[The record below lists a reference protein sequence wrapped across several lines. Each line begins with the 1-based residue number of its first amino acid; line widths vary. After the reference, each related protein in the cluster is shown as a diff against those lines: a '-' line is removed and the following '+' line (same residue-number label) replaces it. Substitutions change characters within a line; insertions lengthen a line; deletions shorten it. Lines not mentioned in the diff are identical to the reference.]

1 MNFFFSVFMVA
12 FLLMLPIN
20 SLAQSGRDVDIK
32 VIPPTN
38 AGTAGNS
45 TFLGPL
51 ANAQRTYQLLI
62 HESLLTDLVNKEIQA
77 ISWRIPTSATANWPT
92 ADVVFAAYDIYLS
105 GSVAPADRNLT
116 FADNIVGPQTQV
128 RSGPLTVRQDEYTF
142 GNVPNDFGPE
152 IVFNNLWLY
161 TGGHLLI
168 EIRHQGFTGTSRS
181 VDALSAST
189 TPAYGI
195 DFSACWTGNYAGT
208 SGTQGNFSIVKLTYD
223 DPIPVE
229 LTSFTASASGNN
241 VFLNWSTASET
252 NNQGFDIQRKSLNSD
267 YESVGFVTGFGTT
280 TEARSYSFTD
290 EVAKGTYTYRLK
302 QLDFDGS
309 FEYSSE
315 IEVDVN
321 IPSVYSLEQNYP
333 NPFNPST
340 TINFSLANEG
350 FVKLA
355 VYNTLGQEV
364 ITLVNEVK
372 ESGAHSVTF
381 DASVLTSGAYFYKLE
396 TAQFSQTKKMLLT
409 K

>member
-1 MNFFFSVFMVA
+1 MKSFFSVSLVA
-12 FLLMLPIN
+12 FFLIISLN
-20 SLAQSGRDVDIK
+20 SVAQQGDVDSR
-32 VIPPTN
+32 VIPPGNTN
-38 AGTAGNS
+38 TPGTL

-51 ANAQRTYQLLI
+51 ANSQRTYQLLI

-105 GSVAPADRNLT
+105 GSVAPADRSLT

-142 GNVPNDFGPE
+142 GNVPNDFGSE

-181 VDALSAST
+181 TDANNTST
-189 TPAYGI
+189 PGYGT
-195 DFSACWTGNYAGT
+195 DYSACWTGNYAGT
-208 SGTQGNFSIVKLTYD
+208 SGSQGNFSIVKLTYD

-229 LTSFTASASGNN
+229 LTSFTAAVTGNN
-241 VFLNWSTASET
+241 VQLNWSTASEI
-252 NNQGFDIQRKSLNSD
+252 NNQGFDIQRKAYNSEF
-267 YESVGFVTGFGTT
+267 ESVGFVGGAGTT
-280 TEARSYSFTD
+280 TETRNYSFTD
-290 EVAKGTYTYRLK
+290 EVSNGTYTYRLK
-302 QLDFDGS
+302 QMDFDGT
-309 FEYSSE
+309 FEYSNE

-321 IPSVYSLEQNYP
+321 IPAVYALEQNYP

-340 TINFSLANEG
+340 TIDFSIANDG

-364 ITLVNEVK
+364 MTLINEVK

-381 DASVLTSGAYFYKLE
+381 DASLLTSGAYFYKLE

>member
-1 MNFFFSVFMVA
+1 MKSFFSVSLVA
-12 FLLMLPIN
+12 FFLIISLN
-20 SLAQSGRDVDIK
+20 SVAQQGDVDSR
-32 VIPPTN
+32 VIPPGNTN
-38 AGTAGNS
+38 TPGTL

-51 ANAQRTYQLLI
+51 ANSQRTYQLLI

-105 GSVAPADRNLT
+105 GSVAPADRSLT

-142 GNVPNDFGPE
+142 GNVPNDFGSE

-181 VDALSAST
+181 TDANNTST
-189 TPAYGI
+189 PGYGT
-195 DFSACWTGNYAGT
+195 DYSACWTGNYAGT
-208 SGTQGNFSIVKLTYD
+208 SGSQGNFSIVKLTYD

-229 LTSFTASASGNN
+229 LTSFAANVSGNN
-241 VFLNWSTASET
+241 VILNWSTATET
-252 NNQGFDIQRKSLNSD
+252 NNQGFDVQRKASGS
-267 YESVGFVTGFGTT
+267 EFQSIGFVSGSGTT
-280 TEARSYSFTD
+280 TEIRNYSFND
-290 EVAKGTYTYRLK
+290 EVSNGNYFYRLK

-309 FEYSSE
+309 FEFSNE

-321 IPSVYSLEQNYP
+321 IPAVYALEQNYP

-340 TINFSLANEG
+340 TIDFSIANNG

-381 DASVLTSGAYFYKLE
+381 DASSLTSGAYFYKLE
-396 TAQFSQTKKMLLT
+396 TAQFSQTRKMLLT